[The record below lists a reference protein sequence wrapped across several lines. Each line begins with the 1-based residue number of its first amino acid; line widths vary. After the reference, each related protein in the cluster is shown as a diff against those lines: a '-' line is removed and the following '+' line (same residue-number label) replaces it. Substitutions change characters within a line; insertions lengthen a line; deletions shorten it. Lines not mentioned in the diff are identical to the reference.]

1 MKLEWTRI
9 PITAVL
15 VAVAAACATTQP
27 AEEMEPAVMDVA
39 GVYDGAFDVEGQA
52 ISGTLELEQD
62 GTELVGM
69 FSSPM
74 GVSADG
80 TGSIDGD
87 RIRMEF
93 DYTMECP
100 GTARMEG
107 RVRDN
112 GARISGTFTANDCTG
127 GGSGT
132 FSFVRN

>member
-1 MKLEWTRI
+1 MRRNVLGLT
-9 PITAVL
+9 VL
-15 VAVAAACATTQP
+15 VLVPLFQAACATTP
-27 AEEMEPAVMDVA
+27 EPPPEPAVMDVA
-39 GVYDGAFDVEGQA
+39 GMYDGAFDVEGQA
-52 ISGTLELEQD
+52 ISGTLELRQD
-62 GTELVGM
+62 GTELVGT

-107 RVRDN
+107 RVRDD
-112 GARISGTFTANDCTG
+112 GSRISGTFTANDCTG

-132 FSFVRN
+132 FSFTRN